1 MICTVLKGFAL
12 SRDGVTSEWAGK
24 GERVD
29 IPNEMVAGLVKEK
42 FIGEASD
49 LKAAAPENK
58 ALVGAEETQA
68 LTAALENK
76 GAGEF
81 SREVIESMTDNA
93 AIVELLAVH
102 GVSVDRRKSIDTLR
116 SELLAVMSVGGTDG
130 SDD

>member
-1 MICTVLKGFAL
+1 MICTVIKGFAL

-49 LKAAAPENK
+49 LKAAAHENK

-68 LTAALENK
+68 LTAAPENK
-76 GAGEF
+76 AVAAAPENK
-81 SREVIESMTDNA
+81 SADSAAAKTDPTVPA
-93 AIVELLAVH
+93 ADA
-102 GVSVDRRKSIDTLR
+102 KK
-116 SELLAVMSVGGTDG
+116 A
-130 SDD
+130 